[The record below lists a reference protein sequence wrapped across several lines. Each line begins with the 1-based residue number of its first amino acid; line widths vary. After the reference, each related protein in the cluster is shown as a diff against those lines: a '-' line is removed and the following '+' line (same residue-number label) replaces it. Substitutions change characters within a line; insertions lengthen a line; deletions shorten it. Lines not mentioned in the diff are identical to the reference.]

1 MNRAFFLDILRR
13 KPALFQAML
22 AFNAEGSPSASGL
35 ADVLT
40 QAVPGIDAGM
50 LLASAD
56 VRRRLAALCPAGAPD
71 APASGQKASGMA
83 NPDEVPGDVTP
94 DAQASEVAPDAHA
107 SEVTHVAPPDTP
119 AKDATSAGTTSFAT
133 ASPCTASAPYAPA
146 SGTPPV
152 PFWDFAEESRRLAL
166 LPAPAVD
173 RLALTFGAAL
183 HGNAF
188 AVLVRRDDVL
198 ALRAALGEDLYA
210 YGLHRGRYQLG
221 GVRRHF
227 SPLRDAE
234 RTGEGIA
241 RRIRTDGLTALG
253 VCIARWPDVLR
264 RRLVWPDS
272 MSGISS
278 GNTSGDITADIISGT
293 SPRWD
298 EARRQAAWPDIWFSL
313 RKLLLKEVAPQWAPC
328 FD

>member
-22 AFNAEGSPSASGL
+22 AFNTGGQQATSGL
-35 ADVLT
+35 ADLLAR
-40 QAVPGIDAGM
+40 AVPGIDAGM
-50 LLASAD
+50 LLTSPD
-56 VRRRLAALCPAGAPD
+56 VRRRLAALCPAGAPGDTAAD
-71 APASGQKASGMA
+71 ARGHHTSGSTAGKTSGSTVGSTSGNTLGNTLGSTFGPDTAASG
-83 NPDEVPGDVTP
+83 ER
-94 DAQASEVAPDAHA
+94 ASE
-107 SEVTHVAPPDTP
+107 
-119 AKDATSAGTTSFAT
+119 AT
-133 ASPCTASAPYAPA
+133 APGTPA

-188 AVLVRRDDVL
+188 AILVRRDDVL
-198 ALRAALGEDLYA
+198 ALRTALGEDLYA

-227 SPLRDAE
+227 PPLRDAE

-241 RRIRTDGLTALG
+241 LRIRADGLTALG

-272 MSGISS
+272 MSG
-278 GNTSGDITADIISGT
+278 IISGT

>member
-13 KPALFQAML
+13 KPALFQALL

-40 QAVPGIDAGM
+40 RAVPGIDAGM

-56 VRRRLAALCPAGAPD
+56 VRRRLAALCPVAAPGETAAGAPGHGAAGSTSGPD
-71 APASGQKASGMA
+71 TSASG
-83 NPDEVPGDVTP
+83 ER
-94 DAQASEVAPDAHA
+94 ASE
-107 SEVTHVAPPDTP
+107 
-119 AKDATSAGTTSFAT
+119 AT
-133 ASPCTASAPYAPA
+133 AP
-146 SGTPPV
+146 GTPRV

-198 ALRAALGEDLYA
+198 ALRTALGEDLYA

-272 MSGISS
+272 MSGITS
-278 GNTSGDITADIISGT
+278 GNTPGDITADIISGT

>member
-56 VRRRLAALCPAGAPD
+56 VRRRLAALCPAGAPGD
-71 APASGQKASGMA
+71 TAAGAPGHGATGSTSGNTSGNTLNSTFGPDTAASG
-83 NPDEVPGDVTP
+83 ER
-94 DAQASEVAPDAHA
+94 ASE
-107 SEVTHVAPPDTP
+107 
-119 AKDATSAGTTSFAT
+119 AT
-133 ASPCTASAPYAPA
+133 APGAPR
-146 SGTPPV
+146 V

-198 ALRAALGEDLYA
+198 ALRTALGEDLYA

-278 GNTSGDITADIISGT
+278 GNTPDDITADIISGT

>member
-22 AFNAEGSPSASGL
+22 AFNAEGSPSVSGL
-35 ADVLT
+35 ADMLT

-56 VRRRLAALCPAGAPD
+56 VRRRLAALCPVAAPGETAAGAPGHHASGSTFGPD
-71 APASGQKASGMA
+71 TATSGERASEATAPGAPAAG
-83 NPDEVPGDVTP
+83 
-94 DAQASEVAPDAHA
+94 APR
-107 SEVTHVAPPDTP
+107 
-119 AKDATSAGTTSFAT
+119 
-133 ASPCTASAPYAPA
+133 
-146 SGTPPV
+146 V

-198 ALRAALGEDLYA
+198 TLRTALGEDLYT

-227 SPLRDAE
+227 SPLRDTE

-272 MSGISS
+272 MS

>member
-56 VRRRLAALCPAGAPD
+56 VRRRLTALCPVAAPGETAAGAPGHGAVGSTAGKTSGSTPGNTSGPD
-71 APASGQKASGMA
+71 TAASG
-83 NPDEVPGDVTP
+83 ER
-94 DAQASEVAPDAHA
+94 ASE
-107 SEVTHVAPPDTP
+107 
-119 AKDATSAGTTSFAT
+119 AT
-133 ASPCTASAPYAPA
+133 APYAPA
-146 SGTPPV
+146 SGTPRV

-198 ALRAALGEDLYA
+198 ALRTALGEDLYA

-272 MSGISS
+272 MSGIISA
-278 GNTSGDITADIISGT
+278 GVISGT

>member
-56 VRRRLAALCPAGAPD
+56 VRRRLAALCPVAAPGETAADARGHHTSGSTAGKTSGSTVGSTSGNTLGNTLGSTFGPD
-71 APASGQKASGMA
+71 TTTSG
-83 NPDEVPGDVTP
+83 ER
-94 DAQASEVAPDAHA
+94 ASE
-107 SEVTHVAPPDTP
+107 
-119 AKDATSAGTTSFAT
+119 AT
-133 ASPCTASAPYAPA
+133 APYAPA
-146 SGTPPV
+146 AGTPRV

-188 AVLVRRDDVL
+188 AILVRRDDVL

-241 RRIRTDGLTALG
+241 RRIRADGLTALG

-278 GNTSGDITADIISGT
+278 GNTPDDITADIISGT

>member
-56 VRRRLAALCPAGAPD
+56 VRRRLTALCPVAAPGETAAGAPGHGAVGSTAGKTSGSTPGNTSGPD
-71 APASGQKASGMA
+71 TAASG
-83 NPDEVPGDVTP
+83 ER
-94 DAQASEVAPDAHA
+94 ASE
-107 SEVTHVAPPDTP
+107 
-119 AKDATSAGTTSFAT
+119 AT
-133 ASPCTASAPYAPA
+133 AP
-146 SGTPPV
+146 GTPRV

-166 LPAPAVD
+166 LPVPAVD

-198 ALRAALGEDLYA
+198 ALRTALGEDLYA

-227 SPLRDAE
+227 PPLRDAE

-253 VCIARWPDVLR
+253 VCIARWPDALR

-272 MSGISS
+272 MSGISPGDTS
-278 GNTSGDITADIISGT
+278 GNTPGDIAADIISGI